1 MKSAIILVFIVFSN
15 FIFAQNLNFTL
26 QRSKEFEVDYKDS
39 EVVLIKEFSKND
51 LVVVRSYLGR
61 SFSNLNGFY
70 IEHFDANLKSKSNF
84 EFRFNRTK
92 DQKNGT
98 IIGVTTIEQNIV
110 VIEIFYDSKQK
121 QSICQANIIGQ
132 DYKITTK
139 ELFRLSNE
147 EVSKYGNLALDHNAY
162 IQSRSVWENQTTNE
176 IYSEYE
182 NGQYVNFNEYP
193 SNFFL
198 RTNTNGLSIII
209 DFYNDDSK
217 NLKIYS
223 FDNEL
228 NKKIET
234 NFKKE
239 VKDKDYIYQTI
250 QLDPNSDIF
259 YLLAKS
265 YSDELKKKKEG
276 GRYDFELTKISE
288 NNQKSTLIQTNENH
302 INRLKL
308 VFNND
313 KIIGVGFYSKENEN
327 RFGGICYYSFNSN
340 QLESI
345 NSKISPFTEQFLM
358 DKYGKVKNKEL
369 KDLTFKNVYFSNND
383 LFFDAEEQYIRLS
396 GSSFNGVSVGV
407 TRETF
412 LIYNDI
418 VCSRLNQNGDLVW
431 VRNINKSQGTK
442 DDESFISYTSVNK
455 DGLSYFFINTGE
467 KINKISNGRIEFT
480 QTRKNKSNLNVI
492 WVNSDGNFE
501 YKELLDD
508 ENSAVP
514 FMISKGTL
522 INNAVIFHGKK
533 GKSNQLLK
541 ISL

>member
-1 MKSAIILVFIVFSN
+1 MKSASILVFIVFSN
-15 FIFAQNLNFTL
+15 FLFAQNLNFTL

-39 EVVLIKEFSKND
+39 DVALIKEFGKND

-98 IIGVTTIEQNIV
+98 IIGVTTVEQNIV
-110 VIEIFYDSKQK
+110 IIEIFYDSKQK

-162 IQSRSVWENQTTNE
+162 IQSRSVWENQTTND

-182 NGQYVNFNEYP
+182 NGQYINFNEYP

-198 RTNTNGLSIII
+198 RTNANSLSIII
-209 DFYNDDSK
+209 DFYNDESK
-217 NLKIYS
+217 NLKIYT

-228 NKKIET
+228 NKKFET
-234 NFKKE
+234 DFKKE

-250 QLDPNSDIF
+250 QLDPNSDTF

-276 GRYDFELTKISE
+276 GKYDFELTKITK

-313 KIIGVGFYSKENEN
+313 KIIGIGFYSKENEN
-327 RFGGICYYSFNSN
+327 RFRGICYYSFNSN

-345 NSKISPFTEQFLM
+345 NSKINPFTEQFLM

-383 LFFDAEEQYIRLS
+383 LFFDAEEQYINS
-396 GSSFNGVSVGV
+396 NQYG
-407 TRETF
+407 TF
-412 LIYNDI
+412 TCYADI
-418 VCSRLNQNGDLVW
+418 VCAKLNENGDLVW
-431 VRNINKSQGTK
+431 ARNINKSQGTK
-442 DDESFISYTSVNK
+442 DDESFISYTSENK
-455 DGLSYFFINTGE
+455 NGLSYFFINTGE

-492 WVNSDGNFE
+492 WVNSEGNFE

-522 INNAVIFHGKK
+522 IDNAVIFHGKK

-541 ISL
+541 IAL